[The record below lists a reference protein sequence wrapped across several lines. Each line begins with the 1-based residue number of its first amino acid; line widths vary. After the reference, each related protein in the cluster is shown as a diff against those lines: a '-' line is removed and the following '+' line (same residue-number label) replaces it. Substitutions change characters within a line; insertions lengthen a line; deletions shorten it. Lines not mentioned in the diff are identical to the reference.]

1 MQHDSPRTAS
11 DYHRQIA
18 DALNDSFLRRTL
30 DKFAVEYR
38 VSRDAVFEEIKG
50 RETIKRIADVKDGA
64 AKHLGELYA
73 QFKAEAEKR
82 GVIVHRASDA
92 VEACK
97 IIAKI
102 AADNKDLF

>member
-1 MQHDSPRTAS
+1 MQHEQPRITS
-11 DYHRQIA
+11 DYHRQIT

-38 VSRDAVFEEIKG
+38 VSRDAVFEETEG
-50 RETIKRIADVKDGA
+50 RETIKRIAEVKDGA
-64 AKHLGELYA
+64 AKHLEELYA

-92 VEACK
+92 AEACE

>member
-38 VSRDAVFEEIKG
+38 VSRDAVFDEIKG

-64 AKHLGELYA
+64 AKHLEELYA

-82 GVIVHRASDA
+82 GFYCKVSRDYSGNDRVA
-92 VEACK
+92 V
-97 IIAKI
+97 
-102 AADNKDLF
+102 LRPL